1 MKKGPSALGSFLW
14 RVGVGTPRTRVVWEH
29 VGRVAADLEAH
40 EVAARAARV
49 LGLPGLYRSPSA
61 WGGDAIQPSES
72 AFPRREWVAR
82 CQAAS
87 FEIAVP
93 LGRAAV
99 PFVEENAFGPFAAL
113 HGTALRSLL
122 RLAAN
127 GEVDPSTLDAALD
140 RIAEL
145 EPDASEEALDGLSRL
160 DPRTAAKRLNRRLRR
175 SFVEG
180 LDRVAGR
187 ARSVGQRLATLDP
200 LSRLDPDR
208 ARRFLPDLQGL
219 MTRGG
224 EHALAAA
231 VLVRTLDPRDPKA
244 REALRRFAN
253 EHPDPRVRETLETH
267 LRPPRPVPGGRA

>member
-1 MKKGPSALGSFLW
+1 M
-14 RVGVGTPRTRVVWEH
+14 
-29 VGRVAADLEAH
+29 
-40 EVAARAARV
+40 AARAARA

-61 WGGDAIQPSES
+61 WGGDAFQPPES

-127 GEVDPSTLDAALD
+127 GEVDPSPWTPPS
-140 RIAEL
+140 IAS
-145 EPDASEEALDGLSRL
+145 PSSSRTQARKPWTACL
-160 DPRTAAKRLNRRLRR
+160 GSIPARPPSVSTAASAAPSWRGSTGGGPSPLRGTAPRHLGSAVEARPR
-175 SFVEG
+175 SG
-180 LDRVAGR
+180 
-187 ARSVGQRLATLDP
+187 
-200 LSRLDPDR
+200 
-208 ARRFLPDLQGL
+208 RRFLPDLQGL

-253 EHPDPRVRETLETH
+253 EHPDPRVRDALETH